1 MLARSL
7 YQGVDLIKRPNS
19 FFWISRLNKRANF
32 SGKSGDGLSRTERRL
47 LERKARNKE
56 RKQTARARNE
66 RPKEEKIINHLR
78 LHHIRHRLAK
88 IFIPKI
94 PGGGNLYF
102 RLHHFTSLGYRIPL
116 FLAFCFLLTNEDYFP
131 FVIQGSIGPSMLPTI
146 QFIGDLWLIE
156 TWAWHRLLGFE
167 IPLQI
172 GDVIIWKDP
181 TTQRVSCKR
190 IIGIEGDEV
199 ARFGQYVQLYKDRK
213 DLGIILPSDA
223 EARNLNLNWD
233 GNDGK
238 ARTISETT
246 VVPNGHVWIEGDCP
260 PFSLD
265 SRHFGP
271 ISTSWIRGRLLYR
284 VWPMQRE
291 DEDGNLI
298 PLQVSRKR
306 PLPFPSIESYLGKRF
321 NFYRISGEDNKSE

>member
-1 MLARSL
+1 MGSCRVCVNLESTKWEREKNEYL
-7 YQGVDLIKRPNS
+7 CETFNS
-19 FFWISRLNKRANF
+19 TRKFNRL
-32 SGKSGDGLSRTERRL
+32 D
-47 LERKARNKE
+47 
-56 RKQTARARNE
+56 Q
-66 RPKEEKIINHLR
+66 
-78 LHHIRHRLAK
+78 K
-88 IFIPKI
+88 IFWSRK
-94 PGGGNLYF
+94 YF
-102 RLHHFTSLGYRIPL
+102 
-116 FLAFCFLLTNEDYFP
+116 
-131 FVIQGSIGPSMLPTI
+131 GPSCSCLPTI

-190 IIGIEGDEV
+190 IIGIEGDVVE
-199 ARFGQYVQLYKDRK
+199 RFGEYVQLYKDRK